1 MAINIGLMLIVMVR
15 IPYYPKNKKR
25 TKTRRLG
32 IDCDLLSI
40 PFAIAIDNGSPKRGV
55 IRNSLWL
62 PPGAAVRSTVLIGC

>member
-15 IPYYPKNKKR
+15 IPKR